1 MGPADV
7 AALDAGADHGAAA
20 PRGRGVVGVEA
31 ATMSSAHHIGPAL
44 VHMAAVL
51 AEGDSRPG
59 REPGDWLDGRISE
72 EAQLAAIRRH
82 LDRYEDGEESD
93 ADSGAHPLAHVMA
106 RCAMLITL
114 DTTREE

>member
-1 MGPADV
+1 M
-7 AALDAGADHGAAA
+7 
-20 PRGRGVVGVEA
+20 
-31 ATMSSAHHIGPAL
+31 ATMSDERKSSRGSSSAGSIGAAL

-51 AEGDSRPG
+51 EEGDSRPG
-59 REPGDWLDGRISE
+59 REPADWLDGRIPT
-72 EAQLAAIRRH
+72 ADQLAAIQRH
-82 LDRYEDGEESD
+82 IARYEGGERAD